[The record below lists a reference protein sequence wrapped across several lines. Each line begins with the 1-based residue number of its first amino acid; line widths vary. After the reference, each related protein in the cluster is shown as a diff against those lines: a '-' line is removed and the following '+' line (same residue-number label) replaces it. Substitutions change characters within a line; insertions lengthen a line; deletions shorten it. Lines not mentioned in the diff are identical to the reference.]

1 MSTEKEK
8 VTCQICGFESEYLI
22 SSGHLKRHDIS
33 VPDYKKKYP
42 DAKMITDAHHD
53 RLVRKQADIKKSDSD
68 IIIEYEKSLDDIE
81 TSPEAVVV
89 PQREELDLFS
99 KIDELRKD
107 FTAPTNY
114 FTDPLNLIPPDKLHI
129 LNYLVNIFPKNKI
142 ENNFYVEKK
151 FLNGSIDYR
160 FITDIAIP
168 SLLLDIEFNKAF
180 WHNYDRPKEI
190 RDYVLK
196 NDGWIIIDIN
206 EKVPSI
212 AALDEALKP
221 FLKKKKIK

>member
-8 VTCQICGFESEYLI
+8 VTCRICGFESEYLI
-22 SSGHLKRHDIS
+22 SSGHLKKHEIS
-33 VPDYKKKYP
+33 VAEYKKKFP
-42 DAKMITDAHHD
+42 DAKLITEAHHN
-53 RLVRKQADIKKSDSD
+53 RLVQNQANLRKDDAD
-68 IIIEYEKSLDDIE
+68 IIIEYDNSLSGIEKSPQAIPV
-81 TSPEAVVV
+81 PEN
-89 PQREELDLFS
+89 EELNLFS

-114 FTDPLNLIPPDKLHI
+114 FSDPLNMIPADKLHI
-129 LNYLVNIFPKNKI
+129 LNYLVNIFSKDKI

-151 FLNGSIDYR
+151 FLNGAIDYR

-168 SLLLDIEFNKAF
+168 SLMLDIEFNKAF

-190 RDYVLK
+190 RDYILK
-196 NDGWIIIDIN
+196 NDGWTIIDIN
-206 EKVPSI
+206 EKVPTI